1 MAKAIKRLAKKA
13 KLVAGKVYRKAET
26 KVLAEVGRRAVKKE
40 LKTAATVGRTAA
52 KKALVAGAVAAA
64 GVVVQEVLKSR
75 IRAKT
80 GSEST

>member
-1 MAKAIKRLAKKA
+1 
-13 KLVAGKVYRKAET
+13 
-26 KVLAEVGRRAVKKE
+26 